1 MSRDLNGPRI
11 CDFDKIKPLCSIR
24 IAKTHLELCITDQD
38 KDRKGTK
45 LVHDLAIVSPLCGD
59 ERTALLCI
67 CLAEMLLKC
76 DVATTDM
83 RCNCKCMT

>member
-1 MSRDLNGPRI
+1 MVPEYVTLIRSSHCAPSGLLKHIWNCASLI
-11 CDFDKIKPLCSIR
+11 KIK
-24 IAKTHLELCITDQD
+24 TE
-38 KDRKGTK
+38 KGTK

-67 CLAEMLLKC
+67 CLDEMLLKC